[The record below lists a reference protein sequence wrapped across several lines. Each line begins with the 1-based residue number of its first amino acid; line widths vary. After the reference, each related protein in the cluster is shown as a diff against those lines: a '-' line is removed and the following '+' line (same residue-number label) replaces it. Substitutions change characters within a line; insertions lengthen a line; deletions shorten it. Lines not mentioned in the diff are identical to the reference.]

1 MSVHDLLS
9 KACGSRVDVFIGHG
23 HVDNDGNP
31 CLSERLVDRS

>member
-9 KACGSRVDVFIGHG
+9 KACGSRVDVFIRHG

-31 CLSERLVDRS
+31 CLRERLVDG